1 MPFLATTRAGVKH
14 AIEHLEGKF
23 PLWLGTEVL
32 SHGEI
37 AILRLRGF
45 DVSVF
50 NYAVQTH
57 EDIECAVSTLR
68 EHHPDQP
75 VWVEARDHGSNPR
88 SADVGQAFLW
98 REYIV
103 GVAYEHNAL
112 VEVCAGNH
120 MGQRGS
126 LVALIEATPDPLYLV
141 ELESGQD
148 VQLSQSALHRS
159 DA

>member
-1 MPFLATTRAGVKH
+1 MPFLAITRAGVKLV
-14 AIEHLEGKF
+14 IEHLEGKF
-23 PLWLGTEVL
+23 PVWLGAEVL

-37 AILRLRGF
+37 AILRRRGF

-50 NYAVQTH
+50 SYAVQTP

-75 VWVEARDHGSNPR
+75 VWVEARQDGSNPR

-103 GVAYEHNAL
+103 GVAHEHNAF

-126 LVALIEATPDPLYLV
+126 LVALLEATPDPEYLV
-141 ELESGQD
+141 ELEAGQD
-148 VQLSQSALHRS
+148 VRLSQSVLRCA